1 MKRITLNPQ
10 TKMKIY
16 TSGNRKFKLGESS
29 RFNDATAKKYLKE
42 QIDGIPC
49 FVEIEDTPD
58 KPDVDE
64 KDFGTTDQM
73 DRNDAVK
80 VDVDNSDKTEEDE
93 GEEV

>member
-16 TSGNRKFKLGESS
+16 TTGNRKFKLGESS
-29 RFNDATAKKYLKE
+29 RFNDSTANKYLKE
-42 QIDGIPC
+42 QIDGVPC
-49 FVEIEDTPD
+49 FVEIED
-58 KPDVDE
+58 KPDQPDVKE

-80 VDVDNSDKTEEDE
+80 VEAPVADEDGE
-93 GEEV
+93 DGEEV